1 MTVSDLCRREG
12 IKPGVFYAWTKEF
25 MEAGKERL
33 TRDTVRD
40 ATRQEIE
47 HLKRENYDLKQL
59 VADLF
64 PGGPPFQKNGH
75 PDFGRGHRHMSAQER
90 SNVITRVEQTQWG
103 KRRLLAQLQVPRSTY
118 YRWRARELQGKQE
131 CPAAI
136 TRVPWNRLSSPE
148 EAAVLAAARESPE
161 WSSRQ
166 LATWVTDHLR
176 LSVGESTVYR
186 ILKREGLVKPPEI
199 QLVAGKEYQRKTT
212 GPHQMWATDASY
224 FRVRGWGYYYMVT
237 VMDDYS
243 RSILA
248 WKLQLDMTADS
259 LIQVLQ
265 LAVDVTGMTE
275 VPLEDRTRL
284 LSDNGSGYVSRAFR
298 DYLNLIGIRHILAAP
313 YHPQTNGKLERY
325 HQSIKHEV
333 NQVPYEVPG
342 DLEVAIAGFVDYYNN
357 RRYHKALGNVTPDDV
372 LHGRREGIL
381 IKRSEV
387 KAQTLASRKRYN
399 HLLRGSYNT
408 AISP

>member
-1 MTVSDLCRREG
+1 
-12 IKPGVFYAWTKEF
+12 
-25 MEAGKERL
+25 
-33 TRDTVRD
+33 
-40 ATRQEIE
+40 
-47 HLKRENYDLKQL
+47 
-59 VADLF
+59 
-64 PGGPPFQKNGH
+64 
-75 PDFGRGHRHMSAQER
+75 
-90 SNVITRVEQTQWG
+90 
-103 KRRLLAQLQVPRSTY
+103 
-118 YRWRARELQGKQE
+118 
-131 CPAAI
+131 
-136 TRVPWNRLSSPE
+136 
-148 EAAVLAAARESPE
+148 
-161 WSSRQ
+161 
-166 LATWVTDHLR
+166 
-176 LSVGESTVYR
+176 
-186 ILKREGLVKPPEI
+186 
-199 QLVAGKEYQRKTT
+199 
-212 GPHQMWATDASY
+212 
-224 FRVRGWGYYYMVT
+224 MVT

-243 RSILA
+243 RSILAWKLQLDMTADSWTAGAGAWTTSSWNGCGAA

-399 HLLRGSYNT
+399 HLLRESYNT

>member
-1 MTVSDLCRREG
+1 
-12 IKPGVFYAWTKEF
+12 
-25 MEAGKERL
+25 
-33 TRDTVRD
+33 
-40 ATRQEIE
+40 
-47 HLKRENYDLKQL
+47 
-59 VADLF
+59 
-64 PGGPPFQKNGH
+64 
-75 PDFGRGHRHMSAQER
+75 MSAQEK
-90 SNVITRVEQTQWG
+90 SEVLTRVEETRWG
-103 KRRLLAQLQVPRSTY
+103 KRRLLAQLQVPKSTY
-118 YRWRARELQGKQE
+118 YRWRARELKVEQE
-131 CPAAI
+131 CPTDT
-136 TRVPWNRLSSPE
+136 TRVPWNKLSPPE

-166 LATWVTDHLR
+166 LATWITDHLS

-186 ILKREGLVKPPEI
+186 LLKKEGLIKPPEM
-199 QLVAGKEYQRKTT
+199 QLLAGKEYQRKT
-212 GPHQMWATDASY
+212 GAPHQMWATDASY
-224 FRVRGWGYYYMVT
+224 FRVTGWGYYYMVT

-248 WKLQLDMTADS
+248 WKLQRDMTTDS
-259 LIQVLQ
+259 LIQVVQ
-265 LAVDVTGMTE
+265 LAVDRTSMTE

-298 DYLNLIGIRHILAAP
+298 DYLNLVGIRHILAAP

-342 DLEVAIAGFVDYYNN
+342 DLEVATLGFVDYYNN
-357 RRYHKALGNVTPDDV
+357 RRYHKAPGNVTPDDV

-381 IKRSEV
+381 IRRREV
-387 KAQTLASRKRYN
+387 KAQTLQWRQRYN
-399 HLLRGSYNT
+399 RQRRVSSNT